1 MQVKKFSIQKERHMA
16 ENQTAKQTDP
26 LRALKRPS
34 LMLLISLMILVI
46 FDQIT
51 WQRPFGL
58 QFFLLILLILVGL
71 FVLVIAEKRAV
82 PWGSYL
88 LLVPTLMGAGM
99 TIAFRAGITTFFN
112 ILLTLSALVLLAQT
126 LLNGQWMV
134 YRLREVLQGL
144 LSLVLSAL
152 IGPVQALIQHKKST
166 AHLSPQEGHPRWLKI
181 RPYLVGLLIAIPLLL
196 IFGALL
202 SSADLIFKERLSDLF
217 SGLKIENFR
226 EFLFRTAYILI
237 LAYMLAGAYFHA
249 LTRSAEVKTISP
261 DKPILPAFLGHVEA
275 FTVLV
280 LINLLFLAFIVIQFR
295 YFFAG
300 EANITLEGFTYA
312 EYARR
317 GFFELVAVA
326 IISLGLHYLLS
337 MFTKR
342 SSRTGKSIFSTLG
355 VLLMMQVGLMLASA
369 FQRLSL
375 YEAAYG
381 FTTLRTITHVF
392 MIWLGVLL
400 AAVTLMELFNQFRRL
415 ALVLFLIFFGFTLTL
430 NLLNVDQ
437 FIAQRN
443 IAHAIAGNPLDANY
457 LLRNLSED
465 GLPALFE
472 AQQAQ
477 DTPQD
482 VKDSLTAVL
491 ACRFAIREKTEQE
504 PYWAGWNLSSARAD
518 ALFEQHRE
526 SLAAYPLAR
535 HIVTFFTEQN
545 GQTIEDTYQYYFIEV
560 NGEKIWCMNV
570 D

>member
-1 MQVKKFSIQKERHMA
+1 MS
-16 ENQTAKQTDP
+16 ENYVDKQTDP
-26 LRALKRPS
+26 LGTLKRPS
-34 LMLLISLMILVI
+34 LALIIGLIILVS

-51 WQRPFGL
+51 WQRQFGL
-58 QFFLLILLILVGL
+58 QFFLLVLLILVGL
-71 FVLVIAEKRAV
+71 VVLVIFEKRSV
-82 PWGSYL
+82 PWRSYV
-88 LLVPTLMGAGM
+88 LLVPILMGAGM

-112 ILLTLSALVLLAQT
+112 ILLTFSALILLAQT

-144 LSLVLSAL
+144 LSLVLSTL

-166 AHLSPQEGHPRWLKI
+166 AHLSPQEGNPRWLKI

-202 SSADLIFKERLSDLF
+202 ASADLIFKERLSDLF
-217 SGLKIENFR
+217 SGLKIENFQ

-237 LAYMLAGAYFHA
+237 LAYILAGAYFHA

-261 DKPILPAFLGHVEA
+261 DKPILPAFLGQVEA

-295 YFFAG
+295 YFFTG

-317 GFFELVAVA
+317 GFFELVAVTL
-326 IISLGLHYLLS
+326 ISLGLYYLLS

-342 SSRTGKSIFSTLG
+342 SGRTIKTIFSALG
-355 VLLMMQVGLMLASA
+355 ILLMVQVGLMLISA

-375 YEAAYG
+375 YETAYG

-400 AAVTLMELFNQFRRL
+400 AAATLMEVFNQFRRL
-415 ALVLFLIFFGFTLTL
+415 SLVLFLVFFGFTLTL
-430 NLLNVDQ
+430 NLLSVDQ
-437 FIAQRN
+437 FIARRN
-443 IAHAIAGNPLDANY
+443 IAHASAGNPLDAYY

-472 AQQAQ
+472 GQQAQ

-491 ACRFAIREKTEQE
+491 ACRLAIREKNEPE
-504 PYWAGWNLSSARAD
+504 PYWAGWNLSSAKAD

-526 SLAAYPLAR
+526 SLAAYPLAL
-535 HIVTFFTEQN
+535 HSETFTYEQD
-545 GQTIEDTYQYYFIEV
+545 GQTIEETYQFYIIEV
-560 NGEKIWCMNV
+560 DGEEIWCMNA